1 MPEWKDVLTVLA
13 SLVASFAGAWAAFR
27 FENHRRVTEEKKK
40 NIGAGNRA
48 IYGVYALW
56 NVLEQFRKEVLEP
69 YRGRPDAWL
78 NLAAHA
84 APPIATDRFQTA
96 DLQFLLEQG
105 QASIFAALMLE
116 EQRFN
121 LAIDLIRSRSDL
133 VLNAVF
139 PKMAAAGFGVGQA
152 QSQDAVEEALGI
164 DLCHKLKQ
172 ITASI
177 FQNVDEDLA
186 SLRSVYIDLRK
197 ALEGLYPGQKL
208 LQVIFQDEAKPT
220 NAKAPA

>member
-1 MPEWKDVLTVLA
+1 MPEWKDVLAALA

-27 FENHRRVTEEKKK
+27 FESQRKVAEEKKK

-56 NVLEQFRKEVLEP
+56 NVLEQFRKEVLEA

-78 NLAAHA
+78 NLAAHPA
-84 APPIATDRFQTA
+84 LPVATDRFQTA

-133 VLNAVF
+133 VLNGVH
-139 PKMAAAGFGVGQA
+139 PKMATAGFGVGQA
-152 QSQDAVEEALGI
+152 QNQDAVEKALGI
-164 DLCHKLKQ
+164 DLCHKLHQ
-172 ITASI
+172 ITAAI

-186 SLRSVYIDLRK
+186 SLRSVYVDLRK
-197 ALEGLYPGQKL
+197 ALEALYPGQKF
-208 LQVIFQDEAKPT
+208 LQVIFENEAKPA
-220 NAKAPA
+220 NEKSPA

>member
-1 MPEWKDVLTVLA
+1 MPEWKDVLAVLA
-13 SLVASFAGAWAAFR
+13 SLVASFAGAWAAFK
-27 FENHRRVTEEKKK
+27 FESHRSEAEEQKK

-69 YRGRPDAWL
+69 YRRRPDAWL
-78 NLAAHA
+78 NLAAHP
-84 APPIATDRFQTA
+84 APPIATERFQTS
-96 DLQFLLEQG
+96 DLQFLLERG
-105 QASIFAALMLE
+105 QASIFAVLMLE

-139 PKMAAAGFGVGQA
+139 PKMAAAGFGVGHA
-152 QSQDAVEEALGI
+152 QNQDAVEGALGI

-172 ITASI
+172 ITAAI

-186 SLRSVYIDLRK
+186 SLRSVYVDLRK
-197 ALEGLYPGQKL
+197 ALETLYPGQKF
-208 LQVIFQDEAKPT
+208 LQVIFEDEAKPG
-220 NAKAPA
+220 NPQALA

>member
-1 MPEWKDVLTVLA
+1 MPEWKDVLAVLA

-27 FENHRRVTEEKKK
+27 FESQRRIAEEKRK

-78 NLAAHA
+78 NLAAHP

-133 VLNAVF
+133 VLNSVF

-152 QSQDAVEEALGI
+152 QNQDEVERALGI

-172 ITASI
+172 ITGSI
-177 FQNVDEDLA
+177 FQNVDEDLS
-186 SLRSVYIDLRK
+186 SLRSVYVDLRK
-197 ALEGLYPGQKL
+197 TLEALYPGQKF
-208 LQVIFQDEAKPT
+208 LQIIFEDEAKLAD
-220 NAKAPA
+220 AKAPA